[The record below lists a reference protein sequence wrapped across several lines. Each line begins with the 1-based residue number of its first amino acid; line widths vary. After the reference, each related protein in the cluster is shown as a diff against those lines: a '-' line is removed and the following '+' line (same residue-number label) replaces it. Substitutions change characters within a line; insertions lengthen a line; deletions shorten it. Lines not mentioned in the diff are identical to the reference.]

1 MYAELL
7 KNLETLIG
15 IQRKMLSLL
24 SKDAA
29 TISTLQDELLDSTDI
44 KKFLHIS
51 SSTLYRLRKSKQ
63 LKCKLIAGKWYYYKS
78 AVLAHPQNEAG

>member
-1 MYAELL
+1 MLNPMYAELL

-15 IQRKMLSLL
+15 IQRKMLALL
-24 SKDAA
+24 ANGAMA
-29 TISTLQDELLDSTDI
+29 TSPAQDELLDSTDI
-44 KKFLHIS
+44 KKLLHIS

-78 AVLAHPQNEAG
+78 AVLAHP